1 VARIYSFHTSIPAYG
16 SVSGHSAMAFLQLA
30 LAGVTIAIGIAM
42 AIAIGARS
50 VVGMLIGVD
59 LLTLIQIEV
68 TFATV

>member
-1 VARIYSFHTSIPAYG
+1 
-16 SVSGHSAMAFLQLA
+16 MA
-30 LAGVTIAIGIAM
+30 IEI
-42 AIAIGARS
+42 AIAIAARS